1 MLKSL
6 SVIVTFF
13 FLSLGVATGCAT
25 QSVKNVKTETVQHAA
40 ARDQDTPEPVVA
52 EKQTTETTE
61 TTKTEGES
69 FGLLSGAVHVAGQV
83 LALPFRLAGGLIG
96 FIF

>member
-40 ARDQDTPEPVVA
+40 ARDQE
-52 EKQTTETTE
+52 
-61 TTKTEGES
+61 TEGES

>member
-13 FLSLGVATGCAT
+13 FLSLGVAAGCAT
-25 QSVKNVKTETVQHAA
+25 RSVKSVETETAQHAA
-40 ARDQDTPEPVVA
+40 ARNQEASEPVLA
-52 EKQTTETTE
+52 EKQTTE

-96 FIF
+96 LIF